1 MVLKIIHWRDDGPAA
16 MTAFGSAPHLRD
28 AEIHRDSVS
37 AVWISIPWTLELKHH
52 VDKRMA
58 FLKLVPNLEILAAY
72 VSSYFEQ
79 LARVPVTLAGST
91 LSTYHLTT
99 IPPHSST
106 ITLPAAIGML
116 HSKLY
121 MIRMTSD
128 AAYKC
133 INNMDSIRD
142 LTTRYLAAS
151 NDELT
156 TLVEA
161 MAERIY
167 PLPALQSL
175 NLDWYSMGI
184 PEYPLAEMLAARW
197 AGIEGAATITPFR
210 LSQAHLEADIAHTL
224 AQLPNLRPKD

>member
-1 MVLKIIHWRDDGPAA
+1 
-16 MTAFGSAPHLRD
+16 MTAFGNAPQLRK
-28 AEIHRDSVS
+28 AEVQRDSVS
-37 AVWISIPWTLELKHH
+37 AVRISIPWILELKHH
-52 VDKRMA
+52 VDKQSRDPDGIQYM
-58 FLKLVPNLEILAAY
+58 
-72 VSSYFEQ
+72 SSYFEQ
-79 LARVPVTLAGST
+79 LARVPITLARLHTLNLSFDYDPST
-91 LSTYHLTT
+91 LFDHHTY
-99 IPPHSST
+99 
-106 ITLPAAIGML
+106 PALESLQLSLFKSYHVQSLMRSACSIRKL
-116 HSKLY
+116 H
-121 MIRMTSD
+121 MIHMPSD
-128 AAYKC
+128 AAYEC

-210 LSQAHLEADIAHTL
+210 FSQAHLEADIAHTL